1 MSPEQL
7 AVVLVLAGAV
17 LVLARALRGPSVY
30 DRVLAVNAIGTK
42 AVLLLVLLGFLQGR
56 SGFLDIAILYALI
69 NYVATIGLLKLVT
82 RRRLR

>member
-1 MSPEQL
+1 VSPEQL